1 MQTIRYHHN
10 PVTGQAY
17 YDPVD
22 YTQALVEEMVE
33 GRAIETALREVPAGA
48 MIDQVR
54 VGDITS
60 VRCAH
65 CAGIHPGVQCPSCD
79 RPEPGVCSCSFATTT
94 VATKA
99 CGCLTEQECRAKTY
113 HHE

>member
-33 GRAIETALREVPAGA
+33 GRAMSDLMTEQECRA
-48 MIDQVR
+48 
-54 VGDITS
+54 
-60 VRCAH
+60 
-65 CAGIHPGVQCPSCD
+65 
-79 RPEPGVCSCSFATTT
+79 
-94 VATKA
+94 KA
-99 CGCLTEQECRAKTY
+99 CGCLTEQECRAKAY